1 MLAACWIRLKNIG
14 TESISFV
21 GIFSAL
27 GFEDFLRCR
36 SVTANEEVTSI
47 TPEEIRDCVHQGHV
61 EAFEDTPKN

>member
-14 TESISFV
+14 TESISLV

-47 TPEEIRDCVHQGHV
+47 TPEEIRDCVH
-61 EAFEDTPKN
+61 